1 MALKYYSDVEEL
13 EKDIPAG
20 EALKISNSKHLG
32 ITKKDVKNW
41 IKYIMDEK
49 PIVEESLATRIL
61 KSGRAKCSDK
71 KNCFD
76 AVTSW
81 LFCKQYFARD

>member
-41 IKYIMDEK
+41 IKYIMDEMPK
-49 PIVEESLATRIL
+49 VEESLATRIL
-61 KSGRAKCSDK
+61 KSGRAKRCNRASIM
-71 KNCFD
+71 
-76 AVTSW
+76 TH
-81 LFCKQYFARD
+81 L